1 MKKVMALALV
11 LLIALSVFAQ
21 GASEAKAEPQTLVV
35 STWGTAEDALMEQ
48 VYEPFEKMY
57 NCKVVLDL
65 GTTADRYNKLINDP
79 NTTVDIVELNQES
92 LAAGLAAGIF
102 QAVSKDEL
110 ATIYPELIQAGQDM
124 IDVGAGMPYTMNAM
138 GIFYNPEVTGFEIKS
153 WKDLWDP
160 RLEGKIAAPVITSTF
175 GPAFVTMCSNAY
187 GVDIAEDNGATG
199 FKALADLKK
208 NIAITYAKSADVAN
222 LLQNGEISVA
232 IVGDFAV
239 PSCLKGDPNGS
250 FFFPEEGTY
259 VNFNAICMT
268 KNCKNRDLALKY
280 MNYRASKT
288 VAEGMLRAANETPI
302 NKTVQLTAE
311 EKANI
316 MSDEDLARANSVDW
330 TVVSPVKAEWVDQFN
345 KILNQ

>member
-1 MKKVMALALV
+1 MKKLMALAIV
-11 LLIALSVFAQ
+11 LLLAFAVFAQ
-21 GASEAKAEPQTLVV
+21 GAAEKAETQTLVV
-35 STWGTAEDALMEQ
+35 STWGTAEDALMAE

-57 NCKVVLDL
+57 NCKVILDL

-79 NTTVDIVELNQES
+79 NTTVDVVELNQQK
-92 LAAGLAAGIF
+92 LGDGLAVGIF
-102 QAVSKDEL
+102 QPVSKEEL
-110 ATIYPELIQAGQDM
+110 ATIYPELIKAGQDM
-124 IDVGAGMPYTMNAM
+124 IDAGAGMPYTMNAM

-187 GVDIAEDNGATG
+187 DVDITADGGATG
-199 FKALADLKK
+199 FKALADLQK
-208 NIAITYAKSADVAN
+208 NIAITYSKSADVAN

-239 PSCLKGDPNGS
+239 PSCLKGDPNGM

-268 KNCKNRDLALKY
+268 KNCKNRDLAIKY

-288 VAEGMLRAANETPI
+288 VAEGMLRSANETPI
-302 NKTVQLTAE
+302 NTTVALTAE

-316 MSDEDLARANSVDW
+316 MSDADLAKARSVDF
-330 TVVSPVKAEWVDQFN
+330 TVVSPNWESWVDQFN
-345 KILNQ
+345 KILNK